1 MIGGVLSERFLDALL
16 PSATRH
22 RLLVVAADAT
32 KVFLRTRPP
41 HWYREHGIDI
51 EVLRRVELRAITVNP
66 VAPLS
71 HRLSSDR
78 LRAAIYKS
86 PHASLFSTSGVTP
99 IGEPRGTRS
108 RTASA
113 ARRAVDDAAA
123 LAGQLSQSSRNR
135 RRSFI
140 KRIRCSRS
148 VGEASKPN
156 RS

>member
-78 LRAAIYKS
+78 LRAAIYKIS
-86 PHASLFSTSGVTP
+86 SRVPVFDV
-99 IGEPRGTRS
+99 RS
-108 RTASA
+108 HTYRRA
-113 ARRAVDDAAA
+113 ARHS
-123 LAGQLSQSSRNR
+123 LAHG
-135 RRSFI
+135 
-140 KRIRCSRS
+140 
-148 VGEASKPN
+148 
-156 RS
+156 